1 MSRKKTKKLHFTV
14 FFDHMRAGRFTGFGT
29 DLPVVPIGKP
39 VIPIG
44 IPVFCFSI
52 LKFQFKPVFDRFL
65 Q

>member
-1 MSRKKTKKLHFTV
+1 
-14 FFDHMRAGRFTGFGT
+14 MRAGRFTGFGT